1 MNPPKLV
8 QLLARM
14 SRSLAGSPLM
24 LIASILGRIGYWLFR
39 SERELAIRNI
49 HACYPNDSSSA
60 HQQIASRSFQHS
72 VLSALDLL
80 RFADEDRS
88 RWPSMAVRNH
98 ERISAAVAKGRGV
111 ILITA
116 HYGNLSALPFV
127 LKGICADPAYL
138 WHRPTRKVGWAVA
151 RFRDYRDL
159 TVRPRTGFHRLESTI
174 GGAMRAV
181 HLLKRGNVVI
191 MGADL
196 TWGSGTVPVTF
207 LGVPY
212 KMSRVPA
219 SLSLRTRATLLPITT
234 IRKRDGSY
242 DVVVDEPI
250 QNPTAISS
258 RQAEQLMTEA
268 FARILERRVRL
279 CPEQWCWTHSDSW
292 SISPPPPHPQR
303 DLK

>member
-1 MNPPKLV
+1 MSHLKFV
-8 QLLARM
+8 HLLARTL
-14 SRSLAGSPLM
+14 RSLAESFPV
-24 LIASILGRIGYWLFR
+24 LIASSLGQIGYWLYR

-49 HACYPNDSSSA
+49 RACYPNDSSSVHRHVA
-60 HQQIASRSFQHS
+60 IRSFQHS

-88 RWPSMAVRNH
+88 QWPSIAVKNH
-98 ERISAAVAKGRGV
+98 ERISAAVADGRGV

-116 HYGNLSALPFV
+116 HYGNLSVLPFA

-151 RFRDYRDL
+151 RFRDYRDSTL
-159 TVRPRTGFHRLESTI
+159 RPRTGFHRLESSI
-174 GGAMRAV
+174 RGAMRAI
-181 HLLKRGNVVI
+181 HLLKRGNAVI

-196 TWGSGTVPVTF
+196 TWGSGTVPVRF

-212 KMSRVPA
+212 NMSRVPA
-219 SLSLRTRATLLPITT
+219 SLSLRTKAALLPITT

-250 QNPTAISS
+250 ENPTATSS

-292 SISPPPPHPQR
+292 STGPSPPRPSVI
-303 DLK
+303 